1 MKGIMMS
8 ARMKVLI
15 AYDGSSSAQAALAE
29 LPRAAGLPPEVEAV
43 VISTANVVLSPAPD
57 YLLATSVN
65 DRLSTL
71 LRARVQAHYD
81 IVMKER
87 ERALFAVNGALRLGL
102 QAAEQIKSEFPTW
115 DVRAEAFADSP
126 ASAVIKK
133 ADDWGAD
140 LIVVGTDGRSAL
152 GRLILGSVSKKI
164 VNEAAC
170 SVRVARS
177 QPPEGD
183 SMARIIVGLDGSTFA
198 EKAARAVAERSWP
211 ASSEARLVTATKP
224 FGLYGNAPD
233 EQHRRAAE
241 MQRTVETM
249 LREAGLNVSSAIK
262 EGEAMN
268 VLIAEAESWG
278 ADSIFVGSRG
288 LDSAFKRFFLG
299 SVSSSVV
306 ANASC
311 TVEVVR

>member
-1 MKGIMMS
+1 MMS
-8 ARMKVLI
+8 ERMKVLI

-29 LPRAAGLPPEVEAV
+29 LPRAGLPREVEAI
-43 VISTANVVLSPAPD
+43 VISAANIVLPPAPD
-57 YLLATSVN
+57 YVSATSVN
-65 DRLSTL
+65 ERLSTL
-71 LRARVQAHYD
+71 LRARAQAHYD
-81 IVMKER
+81 VVMKER
-87 ERALFAVNGALRLGL
+87 ERTLFAVNGALRLAR
-102 QAAEQIKSEFPTW
+102 QAAEQIGSEFQTW
-115 DVRAEAFADSP
+115 DVRAEAYADSP

-140 LIVVGTDGRSAL
+140 LIVVGTEGRSAL

-177 QPPEGD
+177 QPLKGD
-183 SMARIIVGLDGSTFA
+183 SPVRIIVGLDGSSFA
-198 EKAARAVAERSWP
+198 EKAARAVAERAWP
-211 ASSEARLVTATKP
+211 RSSEVRLVTATKP
-224 FGLYGNAPD
+224 FGLYGIAPD
-233 EQHRRAAE
+233 EQHRRAAK
-241 MQRTVETM
+241 MQQAVETM
-249 LREAGLNVSSAIK
+249 LREVGLNVSSAIK

-268 VLIAEAESWG
+268 VLIAEAKSWG

-311 TVEVVR
+311 SVEVVR